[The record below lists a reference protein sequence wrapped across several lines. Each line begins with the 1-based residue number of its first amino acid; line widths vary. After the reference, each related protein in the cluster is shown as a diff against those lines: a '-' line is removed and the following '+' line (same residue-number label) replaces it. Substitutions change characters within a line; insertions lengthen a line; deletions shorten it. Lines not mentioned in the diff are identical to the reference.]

1 MISKQGGL
9 EMSAKENYDNLRD
22 EIKTGDIILFS
33 GKGTISEAIKFFTRS
48 KWSHLGMVVYIKEW
62 DMNVLWESTTLG
74 DMEDVESGEI
84 KKGVQMTLLRD
95 RVIKYDGEVVLR
107 KLHYTPT
114 RETEEKLRDF
124 RAECKDKPYEKDYVE
139 LVKSAYDG
147 WLGKNCEENLT
158 SLFCSEMLAEAYQK
172 MGLLSENKPSN
183 EYTPADF
190 GKDNIDFIDGVYFEE
205 NIKIK

>member
-1 MISKQGGL
+1 
-9 EMSAKENYDNLRD
+9 MSAKENYDNLRD